1 MNKLL
6 IGGAAAALVIAVGP
20 AAAQPAPPTPPGVA
34 AGTAPMAM
42 PMPRAPHAR
51 MMAMSNRA
59 MTRDE
64 VASQVAKMFAHL
76 DANHDGFITKD
87 EMAAIHQR
95 MTAMRGERE
104 KRIGGRAMPNRAA
117 MFDRLDT
124 NHDGSLSRQEYLAA
138 RPEIREQRVFVIRDG
153 GAPGMPGMAAM
164 DHMKMR
170 MHGAGMGMGGMGG
183 HMFDKADANHDGR
196 VSLAEAQALAL
207 THFDRADVNHD
218 GRITREE
225 RKQVRQIRIERR
237 TS

>member
-6 IGGAAAALVIAVGP
+6 IGGAATALVFAVG
-20 AAAQPAPPTPPGVA
+20 AAIAQPAPPPGVA
-34 AGTAPMAM
+34 SGTAPMAM
-42 PMPRAPHAR
+42 PRPAPHAR
-51 MMAMSNRA
+51 MMVMSNRA

-64 VASQVAKMFAHL
+64 IARHVGEMFAHL
-76 DANHDGFITKD
+76 DANHDGFITRD
-87 EMAAIHQR
+87 EMATIHQR

-104 KRIGGRAMPNRAA
+104 KRAGGHAMPGRAA

-138 RPEIREQRVFVIRDG
+138 RPEFHEQRVIVMRDG
-153 GAPGMPGMAAM
+153 GAPDAPGMPGMPAM

-170 MHGAGMGMGGMGG
+170 MHGMHGMGGLGG

-207 THFDRADVNHD
+207 AHFDRADINRD
-218 GRITREE
+218 GRITPDE

-237 TS
+237 AS

>member
-6 IGGAAAALVIAVGP
+6 IGGAAAALVIAVG
-20 AAAQPAPPTPPGVA
+20 AATAQPAPPPPPGVA
-34 AGTAPMAM
+34 SGTAPMV
-42 PMPRAPHAR
+42 MPRAAPHTQ
-51 MMAMSNRA
+51 MMIMSNRD

-64 VASQVAKMFAHL
+64 VARHVSEMFAHL

-95 MTAMRGERE
+95 MVAMRGERG
-104 KRIGGRAMPNRAA
+104 KRAGERAMPNRAA

-124 NHDGSLSRQEYLAA
+124 NHDGSLSRQEYVAA

-153 GAPGMPGMAAM
+153 GAPGMHGMAAM

-196 VSLAEAQALAL
+196 VSLAEVQALAL
-207 THFDRADVNHD
+207 AHFDRADVNHD